1 MNDTSKVTMDYL
13 LTHVFEKTGL
23 EPQNMKP
30 EKASGMFTA
39 AALASL
45 PQNDDEK
52 LEKLNIRISDLIFQK
67 CKTYKVMQQKTTIPQ
82 ETLRKYISL
91 GNQKKITRV
100 MLAKFVV
107 GLQLDYDEA
116 NELFALQSYP
126 LDADSVLLDAV
137 VAHCI
142 SEHLDI
148 DGMSDTCNQVNL
160 EIF

>member
-1 MNDTSKVTMDYL
+1 MIHITKDYL
-13 LTHVFEKTGL
+13 LTHIFERTGL
-23 EPQNMKP
+23 EPQNENR
-30 EKASGMFTA
+30 EKVSGMFSA

-45 PQNDDEK
+45 PRSDDEK
-52 LEKLNIRISDLIFQK
+52 LADLNIRISNLVFQK
-67 CKTYKVMQQKTTIPQ
+67 CKTYRIMQQKTTLSQ
-82 ETLRKYISL
+82 ETLRKYINL

-126 LDADSVLLDAV
+126 LDAESVLLDAV
-137 VAHCI
+137 VVHCI
-142 SEHLDI
+142 CEHLDI
-148 DGMSDTCNQVNL
+148 DGMIDTCRQINL